1 MASYVVT
8 GAAGFIGSQVALA
21 LLNQGGHTV
30 LGVDN
35 LSQAYDVRMKQ
46 HRLEA
51 LTSRENFKL
60 LQADIAEKAT
70 IDQLFA
76 QNLNPDAVINLAA
89 IAGVRAS
96 TTDPWSYLNTNTFG
110 TLNMLEYARH
120 QKVPKFILAS
130 TSSLYGEDGTPP
142 HNELAPT
149 DHPPL
154 APYAASKKGAEAFA
168 YSYHHLYKIDIS
180 VLRYFTVYGPAGRPD
195 MSMFRFASGSARAD
209 PSPSPA
215 MAPSR
220 AALLMSMTLPAE
232 PSWRSK
238 KVGYEVFNLGG
249 HEVISINDLVSMLEE
264 MIGKPALRQYIP
276 AHPADV
282 YSNVADVSK
291 ARQMLGWQPQ
301 IGLEEGVRR
310 LWIGTDPTA
319 PGQKTSLLINL
330 R

>member
-21 LLNQGGHTV
+21 LINQGHTV

-35 LSQAYDVRMKQ
+35 LSHAYDVRMKQ

-51 LTSRENFKL
+51 LTSRESFKL

-76 QNLNPDAVINLAA
+76 QNLKPVAVINLAA
-89 IAGVRAS
+89 IAGVRTS
-96 TTDPWSYLNTNTFG
+96 TTDPWSYLNTNTLG

-142 HNELAPT
+142 HSELAST
-149 DHPPL
+149 DHPL

-168 YSYHHLYKIDIS
+168 YSYHHLYKIDVS

-195 MSMFRFASGSARAD
+195 MSMFRFCQWISEGRPVTITGDGSQSRGFTYVDDIASGTLL
-209 PSPSPA
+209 
-215 MAPSR
+215 
-220 AALLMSMTLPAE
+220 AL
-232 PSWRSK
+232 K
-238 KVGYEVFNLGG
+238 KIGYEVFNLGG

-264 MIGKPALRQYIP
+264 MLGKPALRQYVP

-282 YSNVADVSK
+282 YSNVADVTK

-310 LWIGTDPTA
+310 LVDWYQSNRSWAKDIITD
-319 PGQKTSLLINL
+319 
-330 R
+330 

>member
-21 LLNQGGHTV
+21 LLNQGHTV

-35 LSQAYDVRMKQ
+35 LSHAYDVRMKQ

-51 LTSRENFKL
+51 LTSQESFKL
-60 LQADIAEKAT
+60 LQADIAEKTT

-96 TTDPWSYLNTNTFG
+96 TTDPWSYLNTNTLG

-149 DHPPL
+149 DHPL

-195 MSMFRFASGSARAD
+195 MSMFRFCQWISEGRPVTITGDGSQSRGFTYVDDIASGTLL
-209 PSPSPA
+209 
-215 MAPSR
+215 
-220 AALLMSMTLPAE
+220 AL
-232 PSWRSK
+232 K

-264 MIGKPALRQYIP
+264 MIGKSALRQYIP

-301 IGLEEGVRR
+301 IGL
-310 LWIGTDPTA
+310 P
-319 PGQKTSLLINL
+319 
-330 R
+330 

>member
-21 LLNQGGHTV
+21 LLNQGHTV

-149 DHPPL
+149 DHPL

-195 MSMFRFASGSARAD
+195 MSMFRFCQWISEGRPVTITGDGSQSRGFTYVDDIASGTLL
-209 PSPSPA
+209 
-215 MAPSR
+215 
-220 AALLMSMTLPAE
+220 AL
-232 PSWRSK
+232 K

-310 LWIGTDPTA
+310 LVDWYRSNRPWAKDIITD
-319 PGQKTSLLINL
+319 
-330 R
+330 

>member
-21 LLNQGGHTV
+21 LLDQGHTV

-51 LTSRENFKL
+51 LTSWESFKL

-76 QNLNPDAVINLAA
+76 QDLKPEAVINLAA

-96 TTDPWSYLNTNTFG
+96 TTDPWSYLNTNTLG

-149 DHPPL
+149 DHPL

-195 MSMFRFASGSARAD
+195 MSMFRFCQWISEGRPVTITGDGSQSRGFTYVDDIASGTLL
-209 PSPSPA
+209 
-215 MAPSR
+215 
-220 AALLMSMTLPAE
+220 AL
-232 PSWRSK
+232 K

-310 LWIGTDPTA
+310 LVDWYQSNRLWAKDIITD
-319 PGQKTSLLINL
+319 
-330 R
+330 